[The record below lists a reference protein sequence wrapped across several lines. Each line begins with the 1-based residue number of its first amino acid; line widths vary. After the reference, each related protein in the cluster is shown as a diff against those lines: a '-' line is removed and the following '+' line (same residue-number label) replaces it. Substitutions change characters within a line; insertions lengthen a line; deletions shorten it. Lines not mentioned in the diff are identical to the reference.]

1 MKEKR
6 RSEVMKVG
14 FLVKTKNVEKKDLDN
29 RVRSRVVGVYVGSL
43 TAMG

>member
-6 RSEVMKVG
+6 RSEVMNVG

-29 RVRSRVVGVYVGSL
+29 RSQARCGAEWWAS
-43 TAMG
+43 T